1 MEVMLL
7 TEQAFDFTQIVVSPE
22 SDPEAARLFYQFY
35 VDEDAE
41 LTFSYT
47 NSMPGFQASY
57 PYVTANSSASVIA
70 FPIISDRN
78 GRILWEGVGQ
88 PLSAPILHAR
98 QKIQED
104 IYEDIVDQKVE
115 EPTLPS
121 TYRVEWDGRIYEI
134 PIGVSLN
141 MEKDTRERRAGGT
154 RFNPKYK
161 LQGRWILKGSDGKTY
176 AATEWQTI
184 KKYRRYGLAGV
195 FEFKFDLRN
204 QPALNTHI
212 GGMYG
217 FNVVHVGQNGA
228 SFAPISELHDRIE
241 QQSKIA
247 MADALIYNQLNNG
260 ALSSAKAAQPDH
272 DNTARIGGYKLNVSG
287 QYVDKFRSQNHGLR
301 QGYSLHSNQW
311 KSLGGAVN
319 GVNKGT
325 ILSLKQARM
334 LGLQGTFSDGTFFVV
349 TEIEAGTGNAGRG
362 GRSEGMF
369 VLTLELNGISPFE

>member
-1 MEVMLL
+1 MSL
-7 TEQAFDFTQIVVSPE
+7 TGQAFEFMQIVVSPE
-22 SDPEAARLFYQFY
+22 SDPEAVKLFYQFY

-41 LTFSYT
+41 LTFSYA
-47 NSMPGFQASY
+47 NSIPGFQASY
-57 PYVTANSSASVIA
+57 PYITANNGASVIA

-104 IYEDIVDQKVE
+104 IYEKIVDGGF
-115 EPTLPS
+115 
-121 TYRVEWDGRIYEI
+121 YRVEWNGQIYKI
-134 PIGVSLN
+134 PVGISLN

-184 KKYRRYGLAGV
+184 KTYRRYGLAGV
-195 FEFKFDLRN
+195 FEFKFDLRK
-204 QPALNTHI
+204 QPALNSSM

-217 FNVVHVGQNGA
+217 FNVIHVGQNGV
-228 SFAPISELHDRIE
+228 SFAPITELHDRIQ

-247 MADALIYNQLNNG
+247 MADALIYNQLNSG

-287 QYVDKFRSQNHGLR
+287 QYVDKFQSQNHGLQ

-325 ILSLKQARM
+325 ILSLQQARM

-349 TEIEAGTGNAGRG
+349 TEIETGIGNAGRG

-369 VLTLELNGISPFE
+369 VLTLELNGISSFE